1 MRQGSSQHCLDYTI
15 LFHLSSWLSTA
26 PLIYLL
32 QLWNYKSFINFPGSL
47 NLLLWTF
54 CSEFHILYI
63 KLILYPFGNLV
74 SPGNIYLGKFYPAQ
88 KQLMTA
94 QSQLL
99 HFHLRLWS
107 MQLWSLINYGWNYVI
122 LLYNK
127 NTDRTSLFRISSSN
141 KSVALDLSF
150 FKSNFSLKQISLLN
164 RKQGSYWL
172 RSDSN
177 LFVIAVFKSSKQNS
191 VLNQCKLSE

>member
-1 MRQGSSQHCLDYTI
+1 MRQDCLGYTI

-26 PLIYLL
+26 SLIYLL
-32 QLWNYKSFINFPGSL
+32 QSRNYRSFINFPGSL

-63 KLILYPFGNLV
+63 KFILYPFGNLV
-74 SPGNIYLGKFYPAQ
+74 SPGNIHLGEFYPAWE
-88 KQLMTA
+88 QLMST

-99 HFHLRLWS
+99 HFHLGLWS
-107 MQLWSLINYGWNYVI
+107 MQWSLIKYGWNYGI

-127 NTDRTSLFRISSSN
+127 ITDPTSLCGISSSN

-150 FKSNFSLKQISLLN
+150 FKSDFSLNQMSLLN
-164 RKQGSYWL
+164 RKQSWDSL

-177 LFVIAVFKSSKQNS
+177 LFVIAAFKSSKQNC